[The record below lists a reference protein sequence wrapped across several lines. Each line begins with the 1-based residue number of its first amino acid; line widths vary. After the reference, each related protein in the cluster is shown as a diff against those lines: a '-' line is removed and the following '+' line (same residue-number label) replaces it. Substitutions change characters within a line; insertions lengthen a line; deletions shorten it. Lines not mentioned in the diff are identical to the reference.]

1 MKKLFLLFLLIGFT
15 SNANAEKFSA
25 NDFSKLSQYMKYVEN
40 FSGFNYTLDERK
52 CYFKQYTNAS
62 DDLIKIIEFYNEGM
76 EFALELMELEPMY
89 DIIHKHEE
97 KIEKVFLKISKM
109 NDAELEIF
117 FDPLHNHF
125 KECIIF

>member
-40 FSGFNYTLDERK
+40 FHGINHTLDDRK

-62 DDLIKIIEFYNEGM
+62 DDLIKKIEIYNEGM
-76 EFALELMELEPMY
+76 EFALELMELEPVY

-97 KIEKVFLKISKM
+97 KIGKVFLKISKM
-109 NDAELEIF
+109 NDAEFENF
-117 FDPLHNHF
+117 YDPLFNHLG
-125 KECIIF
+125 ECY